1 MVQKQPRM
9 VEKTA
14 MKIPVLV
21 TGMSGLVGTRVKDLL
36 SGEFDFTDLSLATG
50 VNIVNFEDVENKLR
64 ESDAKIIIHMAA
76 KTDVDAC
83 EDDKILGEDGDAWQ
97 INVIGTNNVVLASE
111 NTGKRLIYISTDFVF
126 NGTKDFYTENDDPDP
141 LNWYGRTKYEA
152 EEIVMKSKVESVILR
167 LAYPYRSYFQE
178 RSDFVRRIITK
189 AKDTGEVEGLEDHI
203 FTPTFI
209 DDIAEVLR
217 FVLYR
222 NVSGIYHSVGSLSLP
237 VIEAVNKILSTF
249 GLEARVKRVIRNE
262 YFLNRAYRPFKL
274 ALKNDKIKRLGIEMK
289 RFDDGLLEI
298 KKQLTDINI

>member
-237 VIEAVNKILSTF
+237 VIEAVKKILSTF

>member
-1 MVQKQPRM
+1 M

-14 MKIPVLV
+14 MKIPILV

-36 SGEFDFTDLSLATG
+36 SGEFDFADLSLATG
-50 VNIVNFEDVENKLR
+50 VNIVNFEEVENRLK
-64 ESDAKIIIHMAA
+64 ESDARIIIHMAA

-97 INVIGTNNVVLASE
+97 INVIGTNNVVIASE

-126 NGTKDFYTENDDPDP
+126 DGTKDFYTEDDDPDP
-141 LNWYGRTKYEA
+141 VNWYGRTKYEA
-152 EEIVMKSKVESVILR
+152 EEIVLKSKVENTVLR

-189 AKDTGEVEGLEDHI
+189 VKDTGEVEGLEDHI

-209 DDIAEVLR
+209 DDIAGALR
-217 FVLYR
+217 VVIHR
-222 NVSGIYHSVGSLSLP
+222 NVSGIYHAVGSLNLP
-237 VIEAVNKILSTF
+237 VIEAVKKILSTF
-249 GLEARVKRVIRNE
+249 GLEARVKRVIRDK
-262 YFLNRAYRPFKL
+262 YFHNRAYRPFKL

-298 KKQLTDINI
+298 KKQLTDINILNL

>member
-217 FVLYR
+217 FVIYR

-289 RFDDGLLEI
+289 RFDDGLLE
-298 KKQLTDINI
+298 

>member
-83 EDDKILGEDGDAWQ
+83 EDDKILGKDGDAWQ

-141 LNWYGRTKYEA
+141 VNWYGRTKYEA
-152 EEIVMKSKVESVILR
+152 EEIVIKSKIESVILR

-189 AKDTGEVEGLEDHI
+189 AKDTGEVEGLEDHV

-209 DDIAEVLR
+209 DDIAEALR
-217 FVLYR
+217 FVLCR

-237 VIEAVNKILSTF
+237 VIEAVKKILSTF

-298 KKQLTDINI
+298 KRQLTDINI